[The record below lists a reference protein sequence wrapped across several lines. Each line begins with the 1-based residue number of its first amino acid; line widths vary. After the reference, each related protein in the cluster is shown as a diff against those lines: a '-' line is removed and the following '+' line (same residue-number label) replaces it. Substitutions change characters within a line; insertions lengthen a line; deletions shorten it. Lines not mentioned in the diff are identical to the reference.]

1 MAAFLG
7 NVFMY
12 VGLFGPLVAL
22 GGLVIY
28 EAYLTFTGNTNALF
42 RIGGTGGGGG
52 SATVVT
58 LPEAGGNVT
67 KTASGN

>member
-22 GGLVIY
+22 IGLVIY
-28 EAYLTFTGNTNALF
+28 EGYLTFTGNSNALF
-42 RIGGTGGGGG
+42 AWGGGKGTTG
-52 SATVVT
+52 SGTVVT
-58 LPEAGGNVT
+58 LPEAGGSVT